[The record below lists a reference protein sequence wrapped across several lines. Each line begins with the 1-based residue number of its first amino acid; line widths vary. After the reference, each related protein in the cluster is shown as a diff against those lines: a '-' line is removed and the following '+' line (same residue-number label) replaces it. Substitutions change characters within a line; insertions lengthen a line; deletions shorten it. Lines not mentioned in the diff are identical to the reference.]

1 MLLYQAPTGLAVFS
15 FDGGCLNDPV
25 EEFWANLAPPSLEY
39 FLKYERVSTPI
50 NLANEAID
58 DHLAKKLTRLCGS
71 EKKLA
76 VGSAKHKRIIEMKLV
91 NESIAELAH
100 QLLDTKLRE
109 MELLK
114 FFSILLKDFIVISSI
129 DTKRWMLFH
138 FATVP
143 KMICCPGSS
152 YEIYRPD
159 KIFSRVEYRKI
170 EANVSR
176 YKPSFSKIGVLNV
189 YEEFFSLYSKKCLLL
204 FKLGSLLKKAK
215 EEESAMLLYEAPSGI
230 AIFSFDGAYYLNN
243 SVKEFWAHIP
253 QLSLEFFLKY
263 ERVSTP
269 IDLATEAIDNLLAK
283 RLSKLCGS
291 EKKLAVGSSKHKRII
306 EMKLGITCV
315 YVDVPDCE
323 VIICSLKNPRRTLL
337 PQEKSEMYKR
347 DCLPSGKELI
357 TFLCQHD
364 FDIKPEMVDKTIVE
378 LAHLLHGIELREME
392 HLKFFR
398 ILLKDFIVISG
409 MGTKNWSLIELATVL
424 KMICHRGSSYE
435 VYHPVEIFS
444 RDEHQKIAVNTY
456 RYKTRF
462 SNIDV
467 LSVYEDVI
475 SLDSDKYIL
484 LIKLDYLLEKAKQV
498 PEKAEVIFPTG
509 SKFGK
514 EVCTTVD
521 DRLNS
526 ITEDKIVVKSL

>member
-91 NESIAELAH
+91 SMTFVSFLVASVRVNNIHRSLLFQGITCLYVDVPDCEVNESIAELAH

-114 FFSILLKDFIVISSI
+114 FFSILLKDFIVIS
-129 DTKRWMLFH
+129 K
-138 FATVP
+138 
-143 KMICCPGSS
+143 
-152 YEIYRPD
+152 
-159 KIFSRVEYRKI
+159 
-170 EANVSR
+170 
-176 YKPSFSKIGVLNV
+176 
-189 YEEFFSLYSKKCLLL
+189 
-204 FKLGSLLKKAK
+204 
-215 EEESAMLLYEAPSGI
+215 EESAMLLYEAPSGI